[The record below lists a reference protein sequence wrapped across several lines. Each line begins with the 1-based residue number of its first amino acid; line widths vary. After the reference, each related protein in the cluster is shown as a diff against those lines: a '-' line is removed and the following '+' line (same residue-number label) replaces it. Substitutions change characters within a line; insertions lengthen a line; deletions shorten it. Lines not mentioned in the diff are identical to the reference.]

1 MIVWGHTY
9 LSEEIIKAIGE
20 CRYVSFDIF
29 DTLIKRSVAKPSD
42 IFLTVALRYGHSHQ
56 CDFDAET
63 FKTVRTNAAKDASIE
78 AWKQGREERTLQ
90 EIYQQ
95 MAWKYEA
102 DVCAELM
109 QLEIEQEVA
118 CCQQNAE
125 MKKVYDWCLSQG
137 KTVFVTSDMYLP
149 EDTIIRILHENGYTG
164 YKELFLSS
172 TYDKRKA
179 SGSLYWEIICQYGMK
194 RSQLVHIGDHFK
206 IDYMRARRYG
216 LKAIKIPRHVKNGM
230 YGRKCLSGSETMGY
244 QQLEHIA
251 ADFSQ
256 REWSGYRQYGFEC
269 IGPML
274 YGFCSWLH
282 RRAQEQGCKKLF
294 FLSRDGY
301 MMQEA
306 YNMIYGND
314 AIPNSYMYASRKSL
328 FGPQVWMKP
337 ELEDILKQETPY
349 HYWDVD
355 ELCEML
361 DVDKANGRKTW
372 KHCGL
377 GEKER
382 LMKKELFV
390 DQRITK
396 FFEEVKPAMIASS
409 KAKFETVIDYLKQES
424 FYGQVG
430 IVDVGWAGAI
440 QRYLQRFTEEAKMD
454 VSIYGFYL
462 GLKPVTVTG
471 PNADAY
477 IPQTLGPSMF
487 CSNLMEYPFTK
498 EEGSA
503 RGYKNGEDG
512 RVIPLK
518 SDYEFEGME
527 DKQYTHDMQEGALH
541 FVRLMKSGYGVKEIG
556 WQAGYRNVRN
566 VTKRPRIKD
575 VRLLGRLSHV
585 NHGRR
590 VFLAMPQSRW
600 SYILHPR
607 QLKEDFIDS
616 GWKIG
621 FLKRLFLLP
630 LPYNSILKFI
640 RKNG

>member
-9 LSEEIIKAIGE
+9 SSEEIIRAIGE
-20 CRYVSFDIF
+20 RRYVSFDIF
-29 DTLIKRSVAKPSD
+29 DTLIKRSVSKPSD
-42 IFLTVALRYGHSHQ
+42 VFLTVAHNYCHLHQ
-56 CDFDAET
+56 CDFDADT
-63 FKTVRTNAAKDASIE
+63 FKTVRTNAGKNASLG
-78 AWKQGREERTLQ
+78 AWKQGREERTLH

-95 MAWKYEA
+95 MEWKYGTK
-102 DVCAELM
+102 VCAELM

-118 CCQQNAE
+118 CCHQNAE
-125 MKKVYDWCLSQG
+125 MKKVYDWCLAQG
-137 KTVFVTSDMYLP
+137 KTVFITSDMYLP
-149 EDTIIRILHENGYTG
+149 EDVVTRILHENGYTG

-172 TYDKRKA
+172 SCDKRKA
-179 SGSLYWEIICQYGMK
+179 SGSLYWEIICRYDMNRKQM
-194 RSQLVHIGDHFK
+194 VHIGDHFK
-206 IDYMRARRYG
+206 IDYMCARRYG
-216 LKAIKIPRHVKNGM
+216 LKAIKIPRLVDNGM
-230 YGRKCLSGSETMGY
+230 YGRNGLSSHVTAEYRQM
-244 QQLEHIA
+244 EHIA
-251 ADFSQ
+251 ANFSQ
-256 REWSGYRQYGFEC
+256 RDWSGYRQYGFEC

-274 YGFCSWLH
+274 YGFCIWLH
-282 RRAQEQGCKKLF
+282 RSAKGHGCKKLF

-306 YNMIYGND
+306 YNMIYGDD

-355 ELCEML
+355 EMCEML
-361 DVDKANGRKTW
+361 DVDKTSGRKMW
-372 KHCGL
+372 KDCGL
-377 GEKER
+377 SEKER
-382 LMKKELFV
+382 LMKKDLFT
-390 DQRITK
+390 DQRIMK
-396 FFEEVKPAMIASS
+396 FFEAVKPAMIASS
-409 KAKFETVIDYLKQES
+409 KTKFDTIIDYLKQEN

-477 IPQTLGPSMF
+477 IPQVLGPSMF

-498 EEGSA
+498 EEGST
-503 RGYKNGEDG
+503 RGYKHGEDG
-512 RVIPLK
+512 RVIPIK

-527 DKQYTHDMQEGALH
+527 DMQYTHDMQEGALH
-541 FVRLMKSGYGVKEIG
+541 FVKLMKSGYGVKEIC
-556 WQAGYRNVRN
+556 WQEGYRNVKN

-590 VFLAMPQSRW
+590 VYLAVPQSRW
-600 SYILHPR
+600 TYLLHPAK
-607 QLKEDFIDS
+607 LKVDFIDS

-621 FLKRLFLLP
+621 FMKKLFLLP
-630 LPYNSILKFI
+630 LPYNALLKTI
-640 RKNG
+640 RRDG